1 MKKRNLVPY
10 LLLIGVVIIDA
21 WMISHPNLMGRFGVW
36 FYKYEYIS
44 TFPKALITVGLSVMA
59 AIGIVEASLKWL
71 NPQNTRLVLSLFLV
85 ISLALLAG
93 VSLKFSGGTYAHT
106 GKAFRWGFH
115 VLPMLLIA
123 VFGYG
128 LWRLRA
134 AKP

>member
-1 MKKRNLVPY
+1 MKNRSLIPY

-36 FYKYEYIS
+36 FYKYEYIR

-71 NPQNTRLVLSLFLV
+71 NTKNTRLVLLLFLV

-106 GKAFRWGFH
+106 GNGFRWGFH

-123 VFGYG
+123 IFGWG
-128 LWRLRA
+128 LWRL
-134 AKP
+134 KKDG